1 MKPENTSTATNIIL
15 NKETIKRKLRRM
27 ALEIAERNTEEKEL
41 LIAGIAGN
49 GVIVAKELISILN
62 TVTSLSINFLEI
74 KLNKKDPLQSR
85 LESVNSFGGKT
96 IIIVDDVANTGK
108 TIMYALKLFLSDY
121 PKKIQTLVLVERSHK
136 AFPVQTDYV
145 GLSVATTLQEHISVE
160 TENGELMQA
169 QFTLK
174 IKPPDFYLSRS

>member
-15 NKETIKRKLRRM
+15 NRDIIKRKLRRM
-27 ALEIAERNTEEKEL
+27 ALEIAERNTEEKQI

-49 GVIVAKELISILN
+49 GVLVAKNLISILN
-62 TVTSLSINFLEI
+62 EITNLQIEFIEI

-85 LESVNSFGGKT
+85 LESDISIAGKT

-108 TIMYALKLFLSDY
+108 TIMYALKLFLNDY

-145 GLSVATTLQEHISVE
+145 GLSVATTLKEHISVE
-160 TENGELMQA
+160 TEGVELLQA
-169 QFTLK
+169 SL
-174 IKPPDFYLSRS
+174 Y

>member
-1 MKPENTSTATNIIL
+1 MKPENTSTAANIIL
-15 NKETIKRKLRRM
+15 NRDIIKRKLRRM
-27 ALEIAERNTEEKEL
+27 ALEIAEKNTEEKEI

-49 GVIVAKELISILN
+49 GVLVAKNLIAILN
-62 TVTSLSINFLEI
+62 EITNLQIEFLEI
-74 KLNKKDPLQSR
+74 NLNKKDPLQSR
-85 LESVNSFGGKT
+85 LESDISIKEKT

-108 TIMYALKLFLSDY
+108 TIMYALKLFLNDY

-145 GLSVATTLQEHISVE
+145 GLSVATTLHEHISVE

-169 QFTLK
+169 SLH
-174 IKPPDFYLSRS
+174 

>member
-1 MKPENTSTATNIIL
+1 MKPEITSTATNIIL
-15 NKETIKRKLRRM
+15 NKEIIKRKLRRM
-27 ALEIAERNTEEKEL
+27 ALEIAERNTEEKQI

-49 GVIVAKELISILN
+49 GVLVAKNLITILKEITN
-62 TVTSLSINFLEI
+62 LQIEFIEI

-85 LESVNSFGGKT
+85 LETDISIKGKT
-96 IIIVDDVANTGK
+96 IIIVDDVANSGK
-108 TIMYALKLFLSDY
+108 TIMYALKLFLNDY

-160 TENGELMQA
+160 TEDGELVQA
-169 QFTLK
+169 RLH
-174 IKPPDFYLSRS
+174 